1 VPIALATDHNP
12 NNPVVDPQFAA
23 QMACYGMG
31 LTPAQALTGVTWNAA
46 CALGVEDK
54 VGSIEEG
61 KIANLVL
68 HDVSNANQWIA
79 EFGRNTAA
87 MVVLNG
93 KIVPA

>member
-1 VPIALATDHNP
+1 
-12 NNPVVDPQFAA
+12 
-23 QMACYGMG
+23 MACYGMG

-68 HDVSNANQWIA
+68 HDVGNANQWVA
-79 EFGRNTAA
+79 ELGRNTAT

-93 KIVPA
+93 KIVPP